1 MKCENHF
8 MIADTEYFIVC
19 YSEKT
24 CMISV
29 R

>member
-1 MKCENHF
+1 